1 MVIIKDPA
9 LGKYS
14 ISEDSQGVNVLG
26 EDGKSLVK
34 VTNLEQALQYIAQ
47 HLVIDEDA
55 TCTLHE
61 YGMKKRA
68 VFESI
73 VAAQE
78 GKTAESTM
86 QQVISFDEQA
96 N

>member
-1 MVIIKDPA
+1 MVIIKDAA

-26 EDGKSLVK
+26 ENGQSLIK

-61 YGMKKRA
+61 YGMKKRV

-78 GKTAESTM
+78 GKTLESNM
-86 QQVISFDEQA
+86 QQVISFDKEE

>member
-1 MVIIKDPA
+1 MVTIKDAA

-14 ISEDSQGVNVLG
+14 ISEDHQGVNVLDENG
-26 EDGKSLVK
+26 QSVVK
-34 VTNLEQALQYIAQ
+34 VAGLEQALQAIANRL
-47 HLVIDEDA
+47 LVENDS

-61 YGMKKRA
+61 YGMLKRKIY
-68 VFESI
+68 EGI
-73 VAAQE
+73 IAAQE
-78 GKTAESTM
+78 GKTNEPTM